1 MSLIGK
7 ITYYFITALFIFSGC
22 KTGGQD
28 YSDSD
33 WKVRGGNK
41 AQERYSELTQID
53 TSNVSEL
60 EVAWT
65 YNTGDMDGGSSE
77 MQTNPLIID
86 GTLFG
91 VSPKLKVFAL
101 DAASGEEKWKF
112 DPFARA
118 ESTPSFHRNRGV
130 TYWEGGDDS
139 RILFTAGS
147 CLYALDTKTGQP
159 IENFGEGGK
168 TSLKKGLSE
177 QFKAFYVIA
186 TSPGIIYNDLI

>member
-1 MSLIGK
+1 
-7 ITYYFITALFIFSGC
+7 
-22 KTGGQD
+22 
-28 YSDSD
+28 
-33 WKVRGGNK
+33 
-41 AQERYSELTQID
+41 YSELTQID

-86 GTLFG
+86 GTLF
-91 VSPKLKVFAL
+91 VLSPKLKVFAL

-147 CLYALDTKTGQP
+147 CLYALYTKTGQP